1 MKKERTGCGLRFNPG
16 FGSLRHIAAIRAD
29 PLSPSQLYTSMSRT
43 RPRGKAMFCAEME
56 FFLAV
61 RIEDVL
67 VAAVPRLAE
76 RVAADS

>member
-1 MKKERTGCGLRFNPG
+1 
-16 FGSLRHIAAIRAD
+16 
-29 PLSPSQLYTSMSRT
+29 
-43 RPRGKAMFCAEME
+43 MFCAEME